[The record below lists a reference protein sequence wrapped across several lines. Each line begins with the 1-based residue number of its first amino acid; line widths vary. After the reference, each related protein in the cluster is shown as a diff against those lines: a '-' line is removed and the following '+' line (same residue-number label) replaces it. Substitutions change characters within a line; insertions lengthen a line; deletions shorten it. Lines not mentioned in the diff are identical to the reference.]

1 MSWCKT
7 DQSDFLVNFFLL
19 LTSKCL
25 NFASAFQFKRKTFSC
40 IFLAE
45 MLLFCLAVFIVHALI
60 FCPHFSVKQSATQP
74 KKYSGMFNFSKLKST
89 CKNSGTFEGINS
101 PEKVT

>member
-1 MSWCKT
+1 MPEFCK
-7 DQSDFLVNFFLL
+7 
-19 LTSKCL
+19 
-25 NFASAFQFKRKTFSC
+25 C
-40 IFLAE
+40 IPFNLKVKHSPVFFLAE

-60 FCPHFSVKQSATQP
+60 FCPHFSEKQSATQP
-74 KKYSGMFNFSKLKST
+74 KKYRGMFNFSKLKST